1 MMNAEE
7 IIKRLKSI
15 RAWIPESF
23 GTPINKINELI
34 QMLGGRP

>member
-1 MMNAEE
+1 MDANEL
-7 IIKRLKSI
+7 IRRLKSI

-23 GTPINKINELI
+23 SIPINKINELI

>member
-7 IIKRLKSI
+7 IVRRLKSI
-15 RAWIPESF
+15 RAWIPESLS
-23 GTPINKINELI
+23 TPINKINELI